1 MALLVAA
8 LLFPLTGLLA
18 GIGPWRFDGDTPG
31 STLAAVKISVGLT
44 GLALI
49 FIVVLGTP
57 AAWYLARL
65 AGTTRTLWEAALLVS
80 VLLPPL
86 ALGLLLALAFG
97 PGTAVGA
104 WLLRLGVATSNSAV
118 SFVATQVYVGMGYY
132 VLAARGAFESVPRE
146 LERTAGLLGAT
157 PWRVF
162 WRITF
167 PLARLG
173 LAVAFSLAWV
183 RALGEFGAVMVT
195 SYFPAGMPVQLWVN
209 LQDSGLP
216 AVMPLLLVFL
226 LTALPLPLLAHL
238 LARHRERSGA

>member
-18 GIGPWRFDGDTPG
+18 HVGPWQFDGETPG
-31 STLAAVKISVGLT
+31 STLAAVRISLGLT
-44 GLALI
+44 GLALA
-49 FIVVLGTP
+49 IVVVIGTP

-65 AGTTRTLWEAALLVS
+65 AGSGRTLWEAALLVS

-86 ALGLLLALAFG
+86 ALGILLALAFG
-97 PGTAVGA
+97 PGAPVGA
-104 WLLRLGVATSNSAV
+104 WLLRLGVPTSNSAIA
-118 SFVATQVYVGMGYY
+118 FVTAQVYVAMGYY

-162 WRITF
+162 WRITL
-167 PLARLG
+167 PLSRLG
-173 LAVAFSLAWV
+173 LAVALSLAWV

-195 SYFPAGMPVQLWVN
+195 SYFPAGMPVQLWIN

-226 LTALPLPLLAHL
+226 LSALPLPLLAHL